1 MNTDKINTTIESV
14 ARARAVLECHP
25 GGGDA
30 NLSTFTTTISASTNP
45 NTVNTKP
52 LSGQFPVCVCSCPLC
67 IINRLCI
74 RIRMILEEQQN
85 LSHGLVRC
93 FNATWEVTLLLP
105 LIFSWCCSCRVFVC
119 VTCFYYY

>member
-30 NLSTFTTTISASTNP
+30 NLSTFTTTISATTNP

-74 RIRMILEEQQN
+74 RIRKKLKLLQN
-85 LSHGLVRC
+85 LSHGLVRRL
-93 FNATWEVTLLLP
+93 NATLEEVTLYSHGVVL
-105 LIFSWCCSCRVFVC
+105 VVC
-119 VTCFYYY
+119 LCV